1 MSETDRARGVAAALG
16 RDDRGEEAGAAGA
29 CGVNAHVR
37 PPLVLSPHGRAAIVP
52 AVIAPA

>member
-1 MSETDRARGVAAALG
+1 MSEWDRARGVAAALG

-37 PPLVLSPHGRAAIVP
+37 PPLVLSPQGRAAIV
-52 AVIAPA
+52 AAGGDGA